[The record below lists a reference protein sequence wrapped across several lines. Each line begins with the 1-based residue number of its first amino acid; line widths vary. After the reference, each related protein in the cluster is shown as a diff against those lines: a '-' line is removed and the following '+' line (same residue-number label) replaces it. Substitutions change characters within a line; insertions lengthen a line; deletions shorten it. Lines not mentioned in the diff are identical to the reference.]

1 MIVKDF
7 STFLDD
13 KGEVPLTE
21 RMRATIKYG
30 SNWYT
35 DIQSQELVIDRLQ
48 SALDDDFILLRNFHL
63 PGLEVPIPVTLVGP
77 SGIQVIYT
85 SSVKGIYQAKGELWL
100 AMGSGARR
108 FREAK
113 PNLINRCIL
122 LAQAVSR
129 HLERFDYGSTSVDAV
144 NVFTDPGIHVDTK
157 KPATRIVMIDAL
169 DRYIAKL
176 STEASVL
183 SVETVQK
190 VVDVLVNP
198 PAPEFGDTYDPV
210 GGQEL
215 EAAFATTTTASGVNV
230 TEVKIPGG
238 GSVRFSNRQWIVL
251 GALLLANVLVLVFL
265 LLIVLF
271 YV

>member
-7 STFLDD
+7 STFLDEN
-13 KGEVPLTE
+13 GEVPLTE
-21 RMRATIKYG
+21 RMRATIKFG

-63 PGLEVPIPVTLVGP
+63 PGLEVPIPITLVGP
-77 SGIQVIYT
+77 SGIEVIYT

-113 PNLINRCIL
+113 PNLINRCLL

-129 HLERFDYGSTSVDAV
+129 HLERFEYGNTSVDAL

-176 STEASVL
+176 STEASLL
-183 SVETVQK
+183 SVETVQNI
-190 VVDVLVNP
+190 VEVLINP
-198 PAPEFGDTYDPV
+198 PAPEFGNVYDHEDS
-210 GGQEL
+210 QEL
-215 EAAFATTTTASGVNV
+215 SAAFATTTTSSGANV
-230 TEVKIPGG
+230 TEVRLPGG
-238 GSVRFSNRQWIVL
+238 RSVRFSTQQWLIL